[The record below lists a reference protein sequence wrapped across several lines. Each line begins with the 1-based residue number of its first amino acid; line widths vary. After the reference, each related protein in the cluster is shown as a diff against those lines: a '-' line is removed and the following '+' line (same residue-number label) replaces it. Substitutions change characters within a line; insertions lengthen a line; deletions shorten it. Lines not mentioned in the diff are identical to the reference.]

1 MNIDVNKHKKMNKA
15 RAKIE
20 MASTNFRSDLSKK
33 PVAQAALLALMGMA
47 WMMPAAAQT
56 DASSADA
63 ANVKTLE
70 AVTITS
76 QREARVSTG
85 ATGLNLE
92 IKETPQSIS
101 VVTAEQI
108 KDFGVTNLND
118 ALRLGTGIQVE
129 ETETNRTQ
137 YTARGF
143 DVKNTQI
150 DGVGMPNDWGIVTG
164 AMESFGYEKIEVIR
178 GANGLL
184 TGVGNSS
191 GTINYVRKRPT
202 NNEQGSVGVSYG
214 SWATKRIEADY
225 SSPFTEDGRW
235 AGRVV
240 AAREE
245 GGSYLRSYEKERTF
259 FYGVIDGQ
267 IGDNGVLTLG
277 YSHQQ
282 SDSTGNTWGALTF
295 MNSDGTQNEWKRG
308 ASTTQD
314 WTFWDTKTQNAFME
328 YAHQLSVDWQLKLTY
343 NHRRVSNDSKLFYAT
358 DYLGDGM
365 DPVTG
370 EGLYGY
376 PWWGKDKLTEDMA
389 AATINGRY
397 DLFGRQHE
405 AMFGVSLSKSK
416 GTYDQY
422 AATYANAGDLNGD
435 GYSDGYIE
443 MPGFPWAG
451 NVIPEPVWG
460 SLSTY
465 RINKQRMTRA
475 YGATRVVLAD
485 RIKAVLGANYT
496 EYHREGVSYTVEFDQ
511 TEGNV
516 SPYAGLTYDFTDKLL
531 GYVSYSDIYQPQDQS
546 DANGRYL
553 EPTKGVN
560 YEVGVKADW
569 LDKRLLTTVA
579 VFRAEQDGLATGA
592 GYNSKNE
599 YYYKGV
605 DVESTGLEFEAVGKL
620 NSYLDL
626 TFGYTALKLDGE
638 DGDDTYAWVPRRTA
652 NLIVS
657 SRLPGY
663 TAVTLGVGGRWQ
675 SEISN
680 VESNDYTVRQD
691 SYAVLNAF
699 AAWRVMSSTTL
710 RFNVKNLTDEK
721 YINTLRYSGHYGEPR
736 NYQVSLNHQF

>member
-1 MNIDVNKHKKMNKA
+1 MKKA
-15 RAKIE
+15 RVQIKK
-20 MASTNFRSDLSKK
+20 ASTNFCFGFNKR
-33 PVAQAALLALMGMA
+33 PVAHAVVLALLGVAGTL
-47 WMMPAAAQT
+47 PVAAQS
-56 DASSADA
+56 DASTADA
-63 ANVKTLE
+63 SGVKTLE
-70 AVTITS
+70 AVTIVS

-101 VVTAEQI
+101 VVTTEQMQN
-108 KDFGVTNLND
+108 FGITNLND

-143 DVKNTQI
+143 DVKNTQV

-164 AMESFGYEKIEVIR
+164 AMDSFGYEKIELIR

-184 TGVGNSS
+184 TGVGNAA

-202 NNEQGSVGVSYG
+202 NVQQGSMGISYG
-214 SWATKRIEADY
+214 SWNTKRIEADY
-225 SSPFTEDGRW
+225 STPFTEDGRW

-259 FYGVIDGQ
+259 LYGVIDGQ
-267 IGDNGVLTLG
+267 IGDKGTLTLG

-282 SDSTGNTWGALTF
+282 SDSTGNSWGALTF
-295 MNSDGTQNEWKRG
+295 MNSDGTQNDWKRN

-314 WTFWDTKTQNAFME
+314 WTYWDTKTQNAFIE
-328 YAHQLSVDWQLKLTY
+328 YAHQLSTDWQLKLTY
-343 NHRRVSNDSKLFYAT
+343 NRRMVSNDSKLFYAT
-358 DYLGDGM
+358 DYLGNGM
-365 DPVTG
+365 DPATG

-376 PWWGKDKLTEDMA
+376 PWRGEDELTEDMGA
-389 AATINGRY
+389 VTVNGRY

-405 AMFGVSLSKSK
+405 ALFGVSLSKSK
-416 GTYDQY
+416 GTYDEY
-422 AATYANAGDLNGD
+422 AATYANAGDLNND
-435 GYSDGYIE
+435 GYDDGYIE

-451 NVIPEPVWG
+451 NVIPEPIWG
-460 SLSTY
+460 SISTY
-465 RINKQRMTRA
+465 RVNKQRMTRA
-475 YGATRVVLAD
+475 YGATRVVVTD
-485 RIKAVLGANYT
+485 RLKAMLGANYT
-496 EYHREGVSYTVEFDQ
+496 EYHREGVSYGADFDQ

-516 SPYAGLTYDFTDKLL
+516 SPYAGLTYDFTSRLL

-560 YEVGVKADW
+560 YELGLKADW

-592 GYNSKNE
+592 GYNANNE

-638 DGDDTYAWVPRRTA
+638 DGDDTYSWVPRRTA

-657 SRLPGY
+657 TRLPSY
-663 TAVTLGVGGRWQ
+663 TAVTLGAGGRWQ

-680 VESNDYTVRQD
+680 VESNGYTVRQD

-699 AAWRVMSSTTL
+699 AAWRVVPSTTV

-736 NYQVSLNHQF
+736 NYQISLNHQF